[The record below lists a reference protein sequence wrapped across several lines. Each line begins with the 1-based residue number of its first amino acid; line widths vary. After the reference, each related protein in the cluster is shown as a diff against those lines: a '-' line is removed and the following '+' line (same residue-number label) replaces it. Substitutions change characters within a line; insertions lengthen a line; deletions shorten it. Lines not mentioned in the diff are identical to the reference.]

1 MYFWGPRALAHN
13 KIKPKIREGS
23 YLIMQRSS
31 GAPAAT
37 TLARAPRERN
47 VNVHTLIYIYIHMYM
62 CVYMYTYICIYIYI
76 CMYTLM
82 YAYIYRRDRRAIRR
96 RLEDIDICIWT
107 DATRR
112 EMNIFVYGKI
122 VVRQGGR

>member
-1 MYFWGPRALAHN
+1 M
-13 KIKPKIREGS
+13 S
-23 YLIMQRSS
+23 
-31 GAPAAT
+31 
-37 TLARAPRERN
+37 
-47 VNVHTLIYIYIHMYM
+47 
-62 CVYMYTYICIYIYI
+62 ICINICIHIYVYIYI